1 MWARQEEPRTCQ
13 EQEEP
18 RTCQEARWVRALGA
32 AHTAGGAV
40 CLPGDAKSETRQ
52 RLRRGGQG
60 SAGGSSGGAAAHNTS
75 RTTRTGRT
83 RHGII
88 HRHRH
93 QHTVMGSAFFHAM
106 PDLGVKLTDDKFP
119 AMTIIGEELT
129 YEEFYR
135 MTNIGRIH
143 TMMNIGSDPGS
154 SPMRRNSEKLINEKC
169 RGKNR
174 EEDADDDGQT
184 NYEEAR
190 LDDRPAGA
198 SGGGRLSWPRR
209 R

>member
-1 MWARQEEPRTCQ
+1 MAKLEEELTQEEFAKYDAARAEPQSDAAQQATVAPEEERMWARQEEPRTCQ

-119 AMTIIGEELT
+119 AMTNIGEKLT
-129 YEEFYR
+129 YEKYYL
-135 MTNIGRIH
+135 NGR
-143 TMMNIGSDPGS
+143 
-154 SPMRRNSEKLINEKC
+154 
-169 RGKNR
+169 
-174 EEDADDDGQT
+174 GQ
-184 NYEEAR
+184 R
-190 LDDRPAGA
+190 DR
-198 SGGGRLSWPRR
+198 
-209 R
+209 